1 MKKEQKERRKAK
13 YEVQGQKEKFTEEQ
27 QAEIDALKNTIKNW
41 NGKLKY
47 QEIIDR
53 YFK

>member
-1 MKKEQKERRKAK
+1 MSEPKKKRKPRGGYKKTKETK
-13 YEVQGQKEKFTEEQ
+13 EQ
-27 QAEIDALKNTIKNW
+27 QAEIDALKKTVKEW

-53 YFK
+53 YYK